1 MKNLLAVLVFIIS
14 VPLHAQQVVVDTMA
28 AMRALPPPAT
38 KGYEVQLRGYYR
50 LGDNAT
56 QTYRWDGG
64 SSASPDGG
72 AVVAPSPAP
81 STGRWLLVW
90 DGVTANV
97 RSWGAIAVPSVYTA
111 TAADDSLAAVNN
123 AIKALAIYVPNDQT
137 QSPGAGG
144 SGHTRI
150 GQLYFPTGQYV
161 VSGEILVSA
170 YMRVFGDGSPYSVVG
185 FLPNIAK
192 SASNPLWVIRYLY
205 NNQSNLCPNEN
216 FYTGVW
222 GISVVGSTS
231 GNAGSCGIYYVGSN
245 GGYMLDCTA
254 EGTLQPFKVDAKG
267 VYLDRLAT
275 GGGCRGPGLELTG
288 TGGAEIT
295 TGYLDIEHVNSG
307 STTLFDPVSKL
318 PYPAVWIHDLNGFSV
333 GGIATES
340 SPLSVWMHNCFG
352 GIIQNLHANPN
363 PGANPPDG
371 SALVR
376 IDGQGDDLA
385 VASMSQSP
393 TAILTGIVDNSIPI
407 DGAGIPRAVLYN
419 PAFGRGSYY
428 QKVNAYSAIFTKMT
442 ASNVTA
448 TTFYGSGAGLTDI
461 PASQITGITAASFQS
476 QPTIKKSANYT
487 LQDSDRGTRQVYNSA
502 TPMQLTLGAPSGTA
516 FVNGWYFL
524 ASNTGIVPMTL
535 QAPQGCTIDGQTS
548 ISLPPRTQAVI
559 TSDGTNYFSSLAA
572 SGGERLVDFYE
583 LDQDAPSVS
592 FTVPPGFHHL
602 HLLSDCKGSS
612 SQSVLVAQVNGDAV
626 VSHYVRN
633 YIYTMSGTVYSGQE
647 TSNPGLC
654 VGLLN
659 DPSAPFSAQNDTAI
673 SLGSTTPNASKA
685 VSAVT
690 ASSAYIGQ
698 PVLINNAAQWM
709 APTRIGSLS
718 SAASSSSLPIKI
730 GARTGMVVTSLTLL
744 SVTGNIAAGSTFYL
758 YGY

>member
-1 MKNLLAVLVFIIS
+1 MKPFLAVLLFVVS
-14 VPLHAQQVVVDTMA
+14 VPLHAQPVVVDTMVA
-28 AMRALPPPAT
+28 LRALAAPAND
-38 KGYEVQLRGYYR
+38 GDEAQLRGYHQ
-50 LGDNAT
+50 LGDNT
-56 QTYRWDGG
+56 PQTYRWSSG

-72 AVVAPSPAP
+72 AVVAPSSGPGV
-81 STGRWLLVW
+81 GRWLLVW

-111 TAADDSLAAVNN
+111 TAGDDSLAAINN
-123 AIKALAIYVPNDQT
+123 AIHALAIYGPNDQT

-144 SGHTRI
+144 SGHTRF

-170 YMRVFGDGSPYSVVG
+170 YMRVLGDGSPYSFIG
-185 FLPNIAK
+185 LLPNVATD
-192 SASNPLWVIRYLY
+192 ASNPLWVIRYLY
-205 NNQSNLCPNEN
+205 NNQTNLCPNEN
-216 FYTGVW
+216 FYTGIW
-222 GISVVGSTS
+222 GVSVVGSTS

-254 EGTLQPFKVDAKG
+254 EAALQPFKVDAKG

-295 TGYLDIEHVNSG
+295 AGYLDIEHVNSG

-318 PYPAVWIHDLNGFSV
+318 PYPAVWIHDLNGFSLGQV
-333 GGIATES
+333 ATES

-363 PGANPPDG
+363 PGSNPPEG
-371 SALVR
+371 SALVW

-393 TAILTGIVDNSIPI
+393 TAILTGVVDYSVPI
-407 DGAGIPRAVLYN
+407 DGAGIPRATLYN
-419 PAFGRGSYY
+419 PALGRGSYY
-428 QKVNAYSAIFTKMT
+428 QKVNAYSAIFTQVAASTVT
-442 ASNVTA
+442 AS
-448 TTFYGSGAGLTDI
+448 TFYGSGAGLVNI
-461 PASQITGITAASFQS
+461 PASKIIGVTAASFQS
-476 QPTIKKSANYT
+476 QPTITKSASYT
-487 LQDSDRGTRQVYNSA
+487 LQDSDRGTRQVYNAA
-502 TPMQLTLGAPSGTA
+502 TPLQLTLGAPSGTA

-535 QAPQGCTIDGQTS
+535 QAPPGCTIDGQAS

-559 TSDGTNYFSSLAA
+559 TSDGTNYFSSLAS
-572 SGGERLVDFYE
+572 SGGERLIDFYE
-583 LDQDAPSVS
+583 LGQDASSVS
-592 FTVPPGFHHL
+592 FAVPPGFHHL

-612 SQSVLVAQVNGDAV
+612 SQSVLVAEVNGDALAG
-626 VSHYVRN
+626 HYVRN
-633 YIYTMSGTVYSGQE
+633 YMYTAGGTVYSGQE
-647 TSNPGLC
+647 TSNPGMC
-654 VGLLN
+654 VGLVN
-659 DPSAPFSAQNDTAI
+659 DPSAPCSAQNDTAI
-673 SLGSTTPNASKA
+673 SLGATTPNASRA

-690 ASSAYIGQ
+690 TSSAYMGQ
-698 PVLINNAAQWM
+698 PVLISNASQWT
-709 APTRIGSLS
+709 APAYAVSINSVAR
-718 SAASSSSLPIKI
+718 SAKI
-730 GARTGMVVTSLTLL
+730 GARIGTAVTSLTLL
-744 SVTGNIAAGSTFYL
+744 PTTGNIGSGSTFYL